1 MIHINL
7 EGKEPPAA
15 WLKKAHRLITGLEK
29 ITDPAKRAKFIDRH
43 SDLWSEL
50 KPWLSEL
57 SHGKCWYSE
66 AKEIYS
72 FYDVDHFRP
81 KNRAKQ
87 LDDTEREGYWWLAFD
102 WHNYRLCGGIGNRP
116 NRDPR

>member
-1 MIHINL
+1 MIHINMSS
-7 EGKEPPAA
+7 KEPPQEWCRKAESLTEK
-15 WLKKAHRLITGLEK
+15 LKRLTPEERKKLIEK
-29 ITDPAKRAKFIDRH
+29 NNI
-43 SDLWSEL
+43 WGEL
-50 KPWLSEL
+50 KEWLLQL

-87 LDDTEREGYWWLAFD
+87 LDGTERDGYWWLAFD
-102 WHNYRLCGGIGNRP
+102 WRNYRISGTACFKSLKK
-116 NRDPR
+116 